1 VSPTRRSAANL
12 AILLVLVL
20 AGFWL
25 WSIHAGAWDL
35 GHRSPVLNYDTSQYA
50 LAARELAEHGRLAT
64 PFALPVELAR
74 SGHPPWP
81 LAVVQPG
88 LVVAEAA
95 IFRLV
100 PKIIRIGNLLVF
112 YLQVP
117 HQREWLTLLIP
128 FFCYLTLGALL
139 ALVTARLLERH
150 APATRPLERRL
161 AALTIGLAFLLD
173 PEAQHFAVGGFTELP
188 FTLGLT
194 GAFAAL
200 VSERAAARR
209 PLLFGLLLGVTGS
222 FRANMIW
229 LAPVLALAAAVLAP
243 GRRTRVVA
251 LTLLGHAI
259 PLAPWWYYKWHAFG
273 SPGWD
278 LSRLVIWE
286 GVEGR
291 SWFSLFH
298 LPEQPDLPRGAE
310 AVRLLAAK
318 VARRLPQLLL
328 AMAMGPRALWAGA
341 LVLWTVLCRPPRPLA
356 VTAWTILAASVLG
369 LIAAAIS
376 IPWLR
381 FLFPARIPLEA
392 AGTLALWGLITRA
405 PATMIGAR
413 LGRALK
419 VGVAALAVGW
429 GVNQTLRANAEAQ
442 ATAAERGVPSVL
454 TLRDLA
460 FRLRQRLP
468 ADEVVMS
475 NLGPMLAWYAG
486 RPVVHLALT
495 PSDIGACRRRLEFRH
510 VVLGF
515 RDAEQAWPGW
525 QEVIARP
532 AEAVVQPGW
541 NVVRERHWLE
551 LDGFHIVWLELGP
564 PEASLAADVR

>member
-1 VSPTRRSAANL
+1 MSPTRKSAANL

-25 WSIHAGAWDL
+25 WSLHAQAWDL
-35 GHRSPVLNYDTSQYA
+35 GGRSPVLNYDTSQYA

-64 PFALPVELAR
+64 SFALPVELAR
-74 SGHPPWP
+74 AGQPPWP

-100 PKIIRIGNLLVF
+100 PKIIRIGDLFVF
-112 YLQVP
+112 HLQVP

-150 APATRPLERRL
+150 APGTSSVERRL

-188 FTLGLT
+188 FTLGLV

-200 VSERAAARR
+200 VSERAAQRR

-222 FRANMIW
+222 FRANMLW
-229 LAPVLALAAAVLAP
+229 LVPVFAVAAAALAPERRLRVLV
-243 GRRTRVVA
+243 
-251 LTLLGHAI
+251 LTLLGYAL
-259 PLAPWWYYKWHAFG
+259 PLAPWWYYKWRTFG

-278 LSRLVIWE
+278 LSRLVLWE
-286 GVEGR
+286 GVQGR

-298 LPEQPDLPRGAE
+298 LPEQPNLPHGAE
-310 AVRLLAAK
+310 AARLLAAK
-318 VARRLPQLLL
+318 TMRRLPQLLL
-328 AMAMGPRALWAGA
+328 ALAMGPRALWVGA
-341 LVLWTVLCRPPRPLA
+341 LVLWIMLCRPARPLA
-356 VTAWTILAASVLG
+356 VTAWSILGANVLG
-369 LIAAAIS
+369 LLAAAAS

-392 AGTLALWGLITRA
+392 AGTLALWGLISRA
-405 PATMIGAR
+405 PTTLVGAR

-419 VGVAALAVGW
+419 VGVAVLAIGW
-429 GVNQTLRANAEAQ
+429 GVNQTLRGNAEAR
-442 ATAAERGVPSVL
+442 ATAAVRGLPSVL

-460 FRLRQRLP
+460 FRLRQQIP

-495 PSDIGACRRRLEFRH
+495 PADVGACRRRLEFRN
-510 VVLGF
+510 VLLAF
-515 RDAEQAWPGW
+515 RDAERAWPGW
-525 QEVIARP
+525 QEVMARP
-532 AEAVVQPGW
+532 ADAVGHPEW
-541 NVVRERHWLE
+541 NVLHERHWQE

-564 PEASLAADVR
+564 PETSLAAHLR